1 MPQARSSEKSST
13 PSAKAKT
20 AGAQTKRPAAR
31 AAAAKSAGASAKP
44 PAAGSTTRAT
54 RATGAKATATKGA
67 KTTKE
72 APSAKSVS
80 EAASTKATSAA
91 HAAEARLDAATH
103 AAEARLDAA
112 AQRVRKLNERIIEA
126 GKEAGETTLT
136 TYEKALKSIAASIE
150 RRADSTDVDWI
161 SNLATTQAKFIRDV
175 TDAWTKAAREMLKK

>member
-1 MPQARSSEKSST
+1 MPQARSSGNSPT
-13 PSAKAKT
+13 PGAKAKT

-31 AAAAKSAGASAKP
+31 AAAAKSARASGKP
-44 PAAGSTTRAT
+44 SAASSTARA
-54 RATGAKATATKGA
+54 KGA
-67 KTTKE
+67 KTPAAATATTKTTKPT
-72 APSAKSVS
+72 PSAKPASG
-80 EAASTKATSAA
+80 ARSTKA
-91 HAAEARLDAATH
+91 AATAN

-136 TYEKALKSIAASIE
+136 SYEKALKAIAATIE
-150 RRADSTDVDWI
+150 RRADSSEIDWI